1 MKADH
6 EAGPGA
12 GKSERGTAASDRP
25 DWSRF
30 AEIVRSHRRFLI
42 TSHVRPD
49 CDALGS
55 ELAMAGILESQ
66 GKEVL
71 IVNAQAT
78 PPGYRFLDPRGK
90 LRKLDADVPVDRCL
104 DCEVLIVLDTTA
116 WDQLGAMADVVRA
129 FPGVKLVID
138 HHVSEDDLGAELFKS
153 TEAEAAGRLVIEAAD
168 QLGVELSPEIARAA
182 FVALATDTGW
192 FRFAS
197 TGSDTLRLAA
207 RLIEAGARPADLY
220 RDLYE
225 QETRARMK
233 LIGRALARATTELG
247 GRLIHTCIERA
258 DFEAAGALPSDSEDI
273 INMTLGVAGTEV
285 AVILVEQKSGGF
297 KVSFRSRC
305 GVDCAE
311 VAKQF
316 GGGGHK
322 QAAGAFVK
330 APLDEARAKVL
341 DAVRAAMR

>member
-6 EAGPGA
+6 EAGA
-12 GKSERGTAASDRP
+12 DSCKSERRTAAPDRP
-25 DWSRF
+25 DWPRF

-55 ELAMAGILESQ
+55 ELAMAGILESL

-78 PPGYRFLDPRGK
+78 PPGYRFLDPQGK
-90 LRKLDADVPVDRCL
+90 LRKLHADVSLEQCL

-116 WDQLGAMADVVRA
+116 WVQLGAMADVVRA
-129 FPGVKLVID
+129 LPGVKLVID
-138 HHVSEDDLGAELFKS
+138 HHLSEDDLGAELFKN
-153 TEAEAAGRLVIEAAD
+153 TGAEAAGRLVIEAAD

-197 TGSDTLRLAA
+197 TSSDTLRLAA
-207 RLIEAGARPADLY
+207 RLIDAGARPADLY
-220 RDLYE
+220 RELYE
-225 QETRARMK
+225 QETLGRLK
-233 LIGRALARATTELG
+233 LIGRTLARATTELD

-305 GVDCAE
+305 DVDCAE
-311 VAKQF
+311 VARQF

-322 QAAGAFVK
+322 QAAGALVK
-330 APLDEARAKVL
+330 APLDEARARVL